1 MKTNAIATVNG
12 VSLDKVLDE
21 QKSAEIRNHMQEE
34 QSKLGHNLGLRSTR
48 SPRRIGLG
56 RHGRSS
62 KGYSVVLMEN
72 LEPYV
77 SDDRRRDE
85 DIAQRFGISLREVRF
100 YRRRIDSHRQ
110 RNRMGR

>member
-21 QKSAEIRNHMQEE
+21 QKSAEIRNHMQAE
-34 QSKLGHNLGLRSTR
+34 QSKLAHNLGLRSTR

-56 RHGRSS
+56 RYGRSS
-62 KGYSVVLMEN
+62 KGYSVVLKEN
-72 LEPYV
+72 LAPYL
-77 SDDRRRDE
+77 SDD
-85 DIAQRFGISLREVRF
+85 SLREEEIADLFSISVKDLRA